1 VLASH
6 QVAHPMGR
14 CYPSLIF
21 YYCAVFWTSPLTHS
35 SEFARPPPDLRNPQA
50 IRALSGTRPIVVP
63 QLSSFAQTVMDK
75 ADVSYRCKLTG
86 LGSERQT
93 LTIVDPT
100 PETPPPRSRH
110 SPAKSKSSPKRASQA
125 YNGVVHDMIRVKSPK
140 DARLVSPPNE
150 TQFTPPLKTDHT
162 EIKTPIQRKA
172 SATVSANPAQPAGPA
187 VFIPALP
194 SSSQRAD
201 YQEYPDID
209 KSVTAGV
216 KRKRDPQDSDKRINV
231 NIGQREKADAALQTL
246 KATLHEVFQAE
257 ENLQSTI
264 SGGEYSDT
272 SLYFIRSAYNDDDTP
287 VLTRNTQ
294 ARLEAAIQKVVGTSC
309 FDEVPMDSLTHL
321 QKLCESTVSCIEALS
336 LTVDEDANEG
346 DVEEWVQRLELAENG
361 LQGARIVLRTM
372 TAGREEKQLYSED
385 MLMSILTSLECVV
398 DLCIIPVVETRR
410 SASLEKLFQIYL
422 NQKKPITSLLH
433 MSSRVVRML
442 GDLILNA
449 DISEQVV
456 FKVESLSTRLI
467 FVENPH
473 TEKESALGTQRFET
487 MRRGAMDALAKIFAR
502 RPEQRNSIFTEILS
516 SLEKLPSTRQSA
528 RQFKMPE
535 GKPIQLVS
543 ALLMRLVQTSGA
555 RSLKNKSS
563 HESRTKDVAESDE
576 DDEDKESDVEG
587 SPIKRVHHGDF
598 SVTDELEPEEAQK
611 ELNMLAMPLKE
622 GAWKDANYVVNYLVQ
637 RALKSTKSGDQ
648 PYRNLLDIFTEDFIS
663 VLGLPDWPA
672 AELLLRVLCINMI
685 QLMEDDKRPVPAKNL
700 ALDVMGV
707 MGAGISDLKNH
718 LATARKALDSNWT
731 KIVAD
736 LVDVATDLDAGE
748 ECDMLWFQGPYR
760 VVIEYLHAQGLS
772 DPQTQSAR
780 GYLLGQWAMG
790 TLTGLKKEDGPE
802 IASDLPLQLRNMLI
816 DSDWLHNE

>member
-1 VLASH
+1 MLPH
-6 QVAHPMGR
+6 D
-14 CYPSLIF
+14 
-21 YYCAVFWTSPLTHS
+21 WTSQLNLS
-35 SEFARPPPDLRNPQA
+35 SEFARPPPDLRDPQA
-50 IRALSGTRPIVVP
+50 IRALSGTRPVLVP
-63 QLSSFAQTVMDK
+63 QLSAFAQTVMDK
-75 ADVSYRCKLTG
+75 ADVSFRCILTRVY
-86 LGSERQT
+86 LKRIA
-93 LTIVDPT
+93 LTMIDPT
-100 PETPPPRSRH
+100 PETPPPRVQQSPIKSR
-110 SPAKSKSSPKRASQA
+110 SSSKRATEGSG
-125 YNGVVHDMIRVKSPK
+125 GVVHEVIRVHSPK
-140 DARLVSPPNE
+140 HTRLVSPPKE
-150 TQFTPPLKTDHT
+150 TQWTPATKVERSGNIATLQLD
-162 EIKTPIQRKA
+162 TPA
-172 SATVSANPAQPAGPA
+172 PVSAISKPPAGPT

-194 SSSQRAD
+194 SSSHRA
-201 YQEYPDID
+201 EYHEFPDVD
-209 KSVTAGV
+209 KSVNAGQ
-216 KRKRDPQDSDKRINV
+216 KRKRDTQDADKRIDVNV
-231 NIGQREKADAALQTL
+231 GHREKADAALHVLNSTL
-246 KATLHEVFQAE
+246 EEIFEAE
-257 ENLQSTI
+257 DNLQSST
-264 SGGEYSDT
+264 SGGAYVDT
-272 SLYFIRSAYNDDDTP
+272 SLYFIQSAYNDEDTH

-309 FDEVPMDSLTHL
+309 FDEVPLDNLTHL

-336 LTVDEDANEG
+336 LTIDEDASEG
-346 DVEEWVQRLELAENG
+346 DIDEWVQRLELAENG
-361 LQGARIVLRTM
+361 LQGARILLRTM
-372 TAGREEKQLYSED
+372 TAGREEKQLCSED
-385 MLMSILTSLECVV
+385 TLMSILTSLECVV
-398 DLCIIPVVETRR
+398 DLCIIPAVETRR
-410 SASLEKLFQIYL
+410 SASSEKIFQIYL
-422 NQKKPITSLLH
+422 KQKKPITSLLH

-442 GDLILNA
+442 GDLILNV
-449 DISEQVV
+449 DISERVV

-555 RSLKNKSS
+555 RSLKNKSG
-563 HESRTKDVAESDE
+563 HEPRAKEMPESDGDGE
-576 DDEDKESDVEG
+576 GEESDVD
-587 SPIKRVHHGDF
+587 SPIKRIHHGDF

-611 ELNMLAMPLKE
+611 ELRMLAMPLKE

-637 RALKSTKSGDQ
+637 RALNSTRSGDQ

-700 ALDVMGV
+700 ALDIMGV
-707 MGAGISDLKNH
+707 MGAGISELKNH
-718 LATARKALDSNWT
+718 LATARKGLDSNWT

-736 LVDVATDLDAGE
+736 LMDVAADLDAGE

-790 TLTGLKKEDGPE
+790 TLTGLKKEEGPE
-802 IASDLPLQLRNMLI
+802 IAQDLPLQLRNMLI